1 MNIKKYG
8 SFSGRLFNV
17 FNYALMTVFMIAC
30 LYPFY
35 YVIIYSLSDPH
46 KISRG
51 GVFFWPV
58 NPTIDSYVEILSKKT
73 VPLAFVVSA
82 AKTVLGTALCIYC
95 SSLFGYLMTKQEM
108 RFRKLVYRFV
118 ISSMYLGA
126 GLIPWYLT
134 MKAYGLQNS
143 FLLYVIPG
151 MLNAFFVI
159 LIKTYIESIPAS
171 MEESAEVDGAGFLT
185 MFHRIIFPLSK
196 PIIATVAVFS
206 AVGIWNSWQDNF
218 FLVSNPNLQTIQL
231 ILYKYFNE
239 ATLLAAELARN
250 PSAIKEAPKI
260 SSETVK
266 MTMSV
271 ISIVP
276 ILLVYPFMQRYFVK
290 GIMLGAVKG

>member
-1 MNIKKYG
+1 MTSKN
-8 SFSGRLFNV
+8 SSTFSGRLFNV
-17 FNYALMTVFMIAC
+17 INYSLMTVFMIVC

-35 YVIIYSLSDPH
+35 YIIIYSLSDPYE
-46 KISRG
+46 ISRG

-58 NPTIDSYVEILSKKT
+58 NPTIDSYVQILSKKT

-82 AKTVLGTALCIYC
+82 SKTVLGTVLCIYC
-95 SSLFGYLMTKQEM
+95 SSLFAYLMTKREM

-118 ISSMYLGA
+118 IASMYLGA

-134 MKAYGLQNS
+134 MRAYGLQNS
-143 FLLYVIPG
+143 FLLYIIPG
-151 MLNAFFVI
+151 ILNPFYVI
-159 LIKTYIESIPAS
+159 LIKTYIESIPSS
-171 MEESAEVDGAGFLT
+171 MEESAEVDGAGFLKT
-185 MFHRIIFPLSK
+185 FHRIIFPLSK
-196 PIIATVAVFS
+196 PIVATVAVFS

-239 ATLLAAELARN
+239 AALLAAELIRN

-260 SSETVK
+260 SSQTVK

-271 ISIVP
+271 IAIVP

>member
-1 MNIKKYG
+1 MTIKEYG
-8 SFSGRLFNV
+8 AFYGRLFNV
-17 FNYALMTVFMIAC
+17 FNYVLMTMFMIVC

-35 YVIIYSLSDPH
+35 YIIIYSLSDPYE
-46 KISRG
+46 ISRG

-58 NPTIDSYVEILSKKT
+58 NPTFDSYTQILSKNT

-82 AKTVLGTALCIYC
+82 VRTILGTVLCIYC
-95 SSLFGYLMTKQEM
+95 SSLFAYLMTKREM
-108 RFRKLVYRFV
+108 LFRTIVYRFV
-118 ISSMYLGA
+118 ITSMYLGA

-143 FLLYVIPG
+143 FLLYIIPG

-171 MEESAEVDGAGFLT
+171 MEESAEMDGAGFLT
-185 MFHRIIFPLSK
+185 TFLRIIFPLSK

-206 AVGIWNSWQDNF
+206 AVGLWNSWQDNF

-250 PSAIKEAPKI
+250 PSAIKDAPKI

>member
-1 MNIKKYG
+1 MGVQANTA
-8 SFSGRLFNV
+8 FSGRMFNV
-17 FNYALMTVFMIAC
+17 LNYALMTAFMIVC

-35 YVIIYSLSDPH
+35 YIIIYSLSDPSE
-46 KISRG
+46 ISRG

-58 NPTIDSYVEILSKKT
+58 NPTVDSYVKIFSLQT
-73 VPLAFVVSA
+73 VPSAFLVSA
-82 AKTVLGTALCIYC
+82 AKTILGTALCIYC
-95 SSLFGYLMTKQEM
+95 SSLFAYLMTKQEM
-108 RFRKLVYRFV
+108 LFRKFIYRFV
-118 ISSMYLGA
+118 ITSMYLGA

-134 MKAYGLQNS
+134 MKFYGLQNN
-143 FLLYVIPG
+143 FLLYIVPG

-159 LIKTYIESIPAS
+159 LVKTYIESIPPS

-185 MFHRIIFPLSK
+185 TFHRIIFPLSK
-196 PIIATVAVFS
+196 PIVATVAVFS
-206 AVGIWNSWQDNF
+206 AVGIWNAWQDNF

-231 ILYKYFNE
+231 ILYNYFNE
-239 ATLLAAELARN
+239 STRLAAEAARN
-250 PSAIKEAPKI
+250 PSGIREAPKV